1 MKDRPTA
8 FFGICDSYAMEFI
21 NKTHEMGLKV
31 PDDIAVVGMD
41 DLDIAQYYKPALTT
55 MKTPFKELGVLA
67 VDHLLELIT
76 GDLVSMK
83 TIVKHS
89 FFIRESS

>member
-1 MKDRPTA
+1 M
-8 FFGICDSYAMEFI
+8 
-21 NKTHEMGLKV
+21 NV

-41 DLDIAQYYKPALTT
+41 DLDIAQYFKPALTT
-55 MKTPFKELGVLA
+55 VRTPFRELGVLA
-67 VDHLLELIT
+67 VDHLLQLIT

-89 FFIRESS
+89 LFIRESA